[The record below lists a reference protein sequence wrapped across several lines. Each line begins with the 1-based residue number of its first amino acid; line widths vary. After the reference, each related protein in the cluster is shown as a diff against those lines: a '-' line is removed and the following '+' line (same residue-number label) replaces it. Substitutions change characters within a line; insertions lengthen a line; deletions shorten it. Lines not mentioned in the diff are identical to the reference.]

1 MGQKA
6 KSSTKKLFWNLNKTK
21 MRVELSKK
29 ILLWRTSKSE
39 SPYVCNCKSGFNG
52 HRCERISSSNYYSN
66 DISAQ
71 PISAFVP
78 AFSNGLQ
85 RPNSLSAS
93 QVKVTKI
100 YKVNRP
106 FNLHPE
112 KWFEGYPVK
121 STQIFS
127 GCSPDFF
134 LFYKYDT
141 QLFSGCP
148 PEKKIWGDFTGK
160 ILKGRFYRVPFK
172 SIVRVHIKRANEN
185 YCDICLLWQLV
196 SFGYLL
202 WEI

>member
-1 MGQKA
+1 
-6 KSSTKKLFWNLNKTK
+6 

-93 QVKVTKI
+93 QVKVTKS
-100 YKVNRP
+100 YKVNCP

-121 STQIFS
+121 STHIFS
-127 GCSPDFF
+127 RSSPDFF
-134 LFYKYDT
+134 LIYILSFCAS
-141 QLFSGCP
+141 LFNWPSKAKFTVSIGGKQRRQNLGSYIHFRPIFTKWFC
-148 PEKKIWGDFTGK
+148 DFVAFK
-160 ILKGRFYRVPFK
+160 NIKNMVIVKDNFSPQSQNCILKIF
-172 SIVRVHIKRANEN
+172 
-185 YCDICLLWQLV
+185 
-196 SFGYLL
+196 
-202 WEI
+202 

>member
-93 QVKVTKI
+93 QVKVTKN
-100 YKVNRP
+100 YKVNIFILAVFSKKGVCIKITPAMIFLHSQFQLLCKP
-106 FNLHPE
+106 FQLAF
-112 KWFEGYPVK
+112 KG
-121 STQIFS
+121 QIH
-127 GCSPDFF
+127 C
-134 LFYKYDT
+134 
-141 QLFSGCP
+141 QH
-148 PEKKIWGDFTGK
+148 W
-160 ILKGRFYRVPFK
+160 R
-172 SIVRVHIKRANEN
+172 
-185 YCDICLLWQLV
+185 
-196 SFGYLL
+196 
-202 WEI
+202 